1 MNQILA
7 VENERKEKVKT
18 KRIKTGRPIEIK
30 GIVMFFAVI
39 IMVFGITLAGQGTY
53 AIYKNID
60 DKKPENI
67 PSVSIGRIN
76 DRAVIHVTHN
86 VEISKIVYSWND
98 GEESAIPIGSTTAKE
113 EITLLGNDSILKL
126 TIEDINGKKVKYQ
139 KQYFLAGVDIT
150 KPSIEIETQNGNDK
164 MKIIAKDETEIAY
177 VTYQWEDGE
186 PVTINAEQQGQKEMI
201 VQVPLT
207 AGSKKIRIIAVDTN
221 GNIEEIPEQEITI
234 TTSKPEMSVI
244 RNKGQITVKASDK
257 DGVKDIVIN
266 LNGEIYKA
274 ENINKKSVKVGP
286 VNLREGNNTISV
298 EVTNVSGYT
307 EKATAE
313 LQYNP

>member
-113 EITLLGNDSILKL
+113 EITLLGNDSILNL

-274 ENINKKSVKVGP
+274 EDINKKSVKVGP

>member
-7 VENERKEKVKT
+7 VENKKKEKVKT
-18 KRIKTGRPIEIK
+18 KKIRRGRPIEIK
-30 GIVMFFAVI
+30 GIVVFFAVI
-39 IMVFGITLAGQGTY
+39 TMVFGLTLAGQGSY
-53 AIYKNID
+53 ALYRNVD
-60 DKKPENI
+60 DRKPENI
-67 PSVSIGRIN
+67 PYVEIGRVN
-76 DRAVIHVTHN
+76 DKAIIRVAHSI
-86 VEISKIVYSWND
+86 EISKIIYSWND
-98 GEESAIPIGSTTAKE
+98 GEESAIPVGSTRAEE
-113 EITLLGNDSILKL
+113 EITLLGYDSILNL

-139 KQYFLAGVDIT
+139 KQHLLTGVDIT
-150 KPSIEIETQNGNDK
+150 KPSIEIETKDGNDK

-177 VTYQWEDGE
+177 ITYQWEDGE
-186 PVTINAEQQGQKEMI
+186 PVTVNAEQQGQKEMI

-207 AGSKKIRIIAVDTN
+207 AGLRKIRIIAVDTN

>member
-98 GEESAIPIGSTTAKE
+98 GEESAIPIGSTTAEE
-113 EITLLGNDSILKL
+113 EITLLGNDSILNL

-150 KPSIEIETQNGNDK
+150 KPSIEIETKNGNDK

-186 PVTINAEQQGQKEMI
+186 PVTINADQQGQKEMI

>member
-98 GEESAIPIGSTTAKE
+98 GEESAIPIGSTTAEE
-113 EITLLGNDSILKL
+113 EITLLGNDSILNL

-186 PVTINAEQQGQKEMI
+186 PVTINADQQGQKEMI